1 MKTDYQKGYE
11 DGEEAGLHN
20 GHEGGYVAG
29 YDDGITAGFS
39 KSITLLRHLQRSDGR
54 SYCNEEVREILDE
67 AMKLIAQKIP
77 NNYNENIT

>member
-29 YDDGITAGFS
+29 YDDGIMAGFT
-39 KSITLLRHLQRSDGR
+39 KSIVLIRHLQRSDGR
-54 SYCNEEVREILDE
+54 SHCNEEVREILSE
-67 AMKLIAQKIP
+67 AMNLIAQKIP
-77 NNYNENIT
+77 NDYNENIT